1 MKSLWNIL
9 AQCTSVSAACWDKDS
24 NWYFFSFAAKLIAVR
39 LLLVVLRAVMQML
52 APQSPAQNG
61 VRSTVAIDSQL
72 ALIPQRYPEVPGA
85 GVIVT
90 RRRRLR
96 SGCWWGCGCRLWWG
110 VVEGRG
116 SQSVSYRRVK
126 VKGLF
131 CHKIMISTNWLSC
144 NEDLN
149 L

>member
-1 MKSLWNIL
+1 MSLL
-9 AQCTSVSAACWDKDS
+9 DDHLHLSSGLYDVE
-24 NWYFFSFAAKLIAVR
+24 

-72 ALIPQRYPEVPGA
+72 ALIPQRCPEVPGA

-96 SGCWWGCGCRLWWG
+96 SGCW
-110 VVEGRG
+110 
-116 SQSVSYRRVK
+116 
-126 VKGLF
+126 
-131 CHKIMISTNWLSC
+131 
-144 NEDLN
+144 
-149 L
+149 